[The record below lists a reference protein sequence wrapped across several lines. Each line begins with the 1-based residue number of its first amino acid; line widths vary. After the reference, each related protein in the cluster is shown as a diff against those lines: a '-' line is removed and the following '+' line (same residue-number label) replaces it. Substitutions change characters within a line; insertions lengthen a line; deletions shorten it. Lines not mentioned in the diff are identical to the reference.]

1 MLMHKRQL
9 IPIVIVGLLLFVI
22 GSIQSQ
28 TGAGHM
34 TGWPFSDLGPAILQ
48 DSYLGRAPALE
59 SPFGM
64 IGDIPGGY
72 SLYSGSPVQASPLD
86 SLEEWVSSPGPWI
99 MPGPNPSL
107 EFLVIAAAFALVP
120 LCLLAIIGRKSYG
133 STKTR

>member
-1 MLMHKRQL
+1 MHKRQL
-9 IPIVIVGLLLFVI
+9 IPIVIIGLLLFI
-22 GSIQSQ
+22 MWSTQSQ
-28 TGAGHM
+28 TDAGHM

-72 SLYSGSPVQASPLD
+72 SLYTGSPVQAGSQD
-86 SLEEWVSSPGPWI
+86 SLDEWIGSPGPWI
-99 MPGPNPSL
+99 MSNPSPKL

-133 STKTR
+133 STKTQ

>member
-1 MLMHKRQL
+1 MHKRQL
-9 IPIVIVGLLLFVI
+9 IPIVIVGLLLFI
-22 GSIQSQ
+22 MWSIQSQ

-72 SLYSGSPVQASPLD
+72 SLYTGSPVQAGPPD
-86 SLEEWVSSPGPWI
+86 SLNEWVSSPGPWI
-99 MPGPNPSL
+99 TPGPSPSF
-107 EFLVIAAAFALVP
+107 EFLIVAAAFALVP
-120 LCLLAIIGRKSYG
+120 LGLLTIIGRKSYG
-133 STKTR
+133 STKTQ